1 MQPAIVPKFI
11 EREAR
16 ILGPLTFR
24 QTVILGSAGGIV
36 ALVKFLYPQY
46 LIWSII
52 IVAPIAIILAFV
64 KIDDVNVVEY
74 FFRIFFFSFQKKVY
88 LWSSK
93 SSFEQKERKFQKKF
107 LKK

>member
-24 QTVILGSAGGIV
+24 QTVIIGFGVGIV
-36 ALVKFLYPQY
+36 AIVKFLYPQY
-46 LIWSII
+46 LIWAII
-52 IVAPIAIILAFV
+52 IVAPIVILLGFV
-64 KIDDVNVVEY
+64 KIDDVNIIEY
-74 FFRIFFFSFQKKVY
+74 FFRVFLFSFQKKVY

-93 SSFEQKERKFQKKF
+93 NFFEEKERKFQKK
-107 LKK
+107 